1 MYDLTESV
9 GFGIEVAIPNGEYSL
24 PREHSLAVLM
34 RNCQMLHFFSF
45 YLIRIS
51 KK

>member
-24 PREHSLAVLM
+24 PREHSLACANEELP
-34 RNCQMLHFFSF
+34 NAALFQLLFD
-45 YLIRIS
+45 
-51 KK
+51 